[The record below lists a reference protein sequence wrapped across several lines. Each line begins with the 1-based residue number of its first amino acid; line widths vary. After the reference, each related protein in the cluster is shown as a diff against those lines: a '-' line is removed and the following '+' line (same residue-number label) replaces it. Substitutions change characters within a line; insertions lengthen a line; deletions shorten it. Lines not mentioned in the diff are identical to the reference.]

1 MPTSAWTFRTR
12 SSVPMTVAVALIA
25 AGFAAGQWYSGGPA
39 AFAAAA
45 PLALA
50 AAFAG
55 WLVFYKPCVRVDDE
69 GVQVVNPLVRYEVPW
84 PALIE
89 VRTRYAATFVTPHRT
104 VQAFAAPGPG
114 RHAAILAT
122 SADVRGMNVD
132 ARKVPVG
139 LGDIPTSPS
148 GQVATVVRRRWEELS
163 ASNRIALGEADT
175 TAVTRS
181 VDVRDAVV
189 LACLVIVGVVALV
202 LV

>member
-12 SSVPMTVAVALIA
+12 SSVPVTVAVALIA
-25 AGFAAGQWYSGGPA
+25 AGFAAAQWYSGGPA

-50 AAFAG
+50 TAFAG
-55 WLVFYKPCVRVDDE
+55 WVVFYKPCVRVDDE
-69 GVQVVNPLVRYEVPW
+69 GVRVVNPLVRYDVPW

-114 RHAAILAT
+114 RHAAIVAT
-122 SADVRGMNVD
+122 SADVRGMTVD
-132 ARKVPVG
+132 ARKVAVG

-148 GQVATVVRRRWEELS
+148 GQVATVVRGRWEELS
-163 ASNRIALGEADT
+163 AAGRIPLGEADST
-175 TAVTRS
+175 PVTRT

-189 LACLVIVGVVALV
+189 LACLVVVGVVALV